1 MLVGPSIRAI
11 RVRATRSLL
20 VSVVRDKRREDRRK
34 VIKVPVVKLGIVLV
48 TLSVALAGCGDAS
61 TSEQDTDKA
70 SSDTAATD
78 VGSATS
84 DRLAAGI
91 TPDSVFDP
99 LLPTLQQVTT
109 APIMLPT
116 SLPPEIKSVGIE
128 EKASEADPYATEED
142 KYSIVLLH
150 TDTAPNQVIK
160 PYIHVSA
167 VGRIIAWPASVPPPD
182 PTNGL
187 GTPYQLG
194 DVALPDG
201 TVANLKRLEP
211 PQGANY
217 GPFTVGMFE
226 QEGERYTVTIEN
238 DTSDGNMT
246 RHIVSTMV
254 RVPRT

>member
-1 MLVGPSIRAI
+1 MG
-11 RVRATRSLL
+11 
-20 VSVVRDKRREDRRK
+20 SVVRDKRRGELRK
-34 VIKVPVVKLGIVLV
+34 LIKAPVVRVGIVLV
-48 TLSVALAGCGDAS
+48 TLSVALAGCGGAS
-61 TSEQDTDKA
+61 TSEQDTGK
-70 SSDTAATD
+70 SSDTVTTD
-78 VGSATS
+78 AESATS
-84 DRLAAGI
+84 DDLARGI
-91 TPDSVFDP
+91 TPDPVFDP
-99 LLPTLQQVTT
+99 LLPELQQITT
-109 APIMLPT
+109 APIMLPS
-116 SLPPEIKSVGIE
+116 SLPPEIKSAGIE

-201 TVANLKRLEP
+201 TVANLKRLKP